1 MTKLIYVTHP
11 SVEIDKNK
19 LPHEWGLS
27 ERGFE
32 QAKILVDM
40 PFWKGVDVIYSSIE
54 PKATQVA
61 QLASLK
67 YNLPWYQDKN
77 LGEADRTATPFLPV
91 EEYMAA
97 VSQAYLNPD
106 ANIKGWESHH
116 QMMKRN
122 AVALEKIKIDN
133 LGKTIVI
140 VGHGGAGTTVKCTI
154 KGVEPSFDEDPK
166 QTGCIFIADLD
177 TNKIVQGWVK
187 Y

>member
-11 SVEIDKNK
+11 LSGDKTNCLRTGDCQK
-19 LPHEWGLS
+19 KGL
-27 ERGFE
+27 E
-32 QAKILVDM
+32 QAKVLRYAI
-40 PFWKGVDVIYSSIE
+40 WKDVDVIYSSIE

-61 QLASLK
+61 KLVSEK
-67 YNLPWYQDKN
+67 YNLPWHQDKD
-77 LGEADRTATPFLPV
+77 LGEADRTATPFLPM

-122 AVALEKIKIDN
+122 ATVLERIKRVN
-133 LGKTIVI
+133 VGKTVVI
-140 VGHGGAGTTVKCTI
+140 VGHCGSGTTDKCTI
-154 KGVEPSFDEDPK
+154 KGIEPSFDEDPK
-166 QTGCIFIADLD
+166 QTGCYFIADLD
-177 TNKIVQGWVK
+177 TNEIVQDWVK